1 MVKNSTLD
9 VLAWIRRLS
18 PDFKD
23 SITPYGLSCVFPYNQ
38 IRVDEPLLPAIANY
52 WVPTWHIF
60 HFNGI
65 ELCPTIMGEDLPF
78 LLQVALDV
86 PSATANRWCV
96 FSKLNLRLVFE
107 YFSSSGFLMGE
118 RPHSYFLHA
127 FYLCALARYF
137 LVQNSLCGPLDVHGG
152 L

>member
-1 MVKNSTLD
+1 
-9 VLAWIRRLS
+9 
-18 PDFKD
+18 
-23 SITPYGLSCVFPYNQ
+23 
-38 IRVDEPLLPAIANY
+38 
-52 WVPTWHIF
+52 
-60 HFNGI
+60 
-65 ELCPTIMGEDLPF
+65 MGEDLPF

-118 RPHSYFLHA
+118 RPLSYFLHA